1 MAQAG
6 LTIRHATEEDAGL
19 WLALARR
26 IDDETRFMMFE
37 PGERTTTAE
46 EQRSRFRAMIASGN
60 QTMFLAEVDGEPVGY
75 LGAMGGHFNRTRHKV
90 YVFIGI
96 REGFQGKGIGS
107 ALFTELESWARGWG
121 AHRLELTVM
130 PHNAAGLALYK
141 KMGFDIEGTSRQSLC
156 VDGVYVDEIMM
167 AKIL

>member
-1 MAQAG
+1 MDQPG
-6 LTIRHATEEDAGL
+6 LTIRHANEDDAEM

-37 PGERTTTAE
+37 PGERTTTVE
-46 EQRSRFRAMIASGN
+46 EQRSRFRAMTASGN
-60 QTMFLAEVDGEPVGY
+60 QVMFVAEVGGEPVGY
-75 LGAMGGHFNRTRHKV
+75 LGAMGGHLHRTRHKV

-96 REGFQGKGIGS
+96 REGFQGQGIGT
-107 ALFTELESWARGWG
+107 ALFTELETWARSWG

>member
-1 MAQAG
+1 MAQPG
-6 LTIRHATEEDAGL
+6 LTIRHATEGDAGL

-37 PGERTTTAE
+37 PGERTTTVE
-46 EQRSRFRAMIASGN
+46 EQSSRFRAMKAAGN

-75 LGAMGGHFNRTRHKV
+75 LGAMGGHFSRTRHKV

-96 REGFQGKGIGS
+96 REGYQGKGIGT
-107 ALFTELESWARGWG
+107 ALFTELEAWARGWG

>member
-1 MAQAG
+1 MDVELGQDRLDVAPAG
-6 LTIRHATEEDAGL
+6 VHAHADLLG
-19 WLALARR
+19 
-26 IDDETRFMMFE
+26 D
-37 PGERTTTAE
+37 G
-46 EQRSRFRAMIASGN
+46 SGVAA
-60 QTMFLAEVDGEPVGY
+60 LAEVDGEPVGY

-96 REGFQGKGIGS
+96 REGFQGRGIGT
-107 ALFTELESWARGWG
+107 ALFTELEAWARGWG